1 MYIIVGLGNPSR
13 EYENTRHNIG
23 FDVVDAIIEKY
34 DIPYSGTKHRA
45 MYGSGM
51 IDGVKAVVAKPL
63 TYMNLSG
70 EAVRALVDFYKIGP
84 ESELIIIYD
93 DVALEPGKLRI
104 RKKGSAGGHNGI
116 KSIIE
121 HLGTKEFIRIR
132 VGVGEKPKGWDL
144 AKYVLSRFSKDE
156 RKLVNEATDKS
167 IEALKLIVNG
177 EVDGAMNMYNEKKAK
192 KEKPNVGN
200 SQNRSANEQAPPNV
214 GTEKLRN
221 EQARSLQDWS
231 SEG

>member
-1 MYIIVGLGNPSR
+1 MYIIVGLGNPSK

-23 FDVVDAIIEKY
+23 FDVVDRIIDKY
-34 DIPYSGTKHRA
+34 DIPYSGTKHKA

-70 EAVRALVDFYKIGP
+70 EAVRALVDFYKVDP
-84 ESELIIIYD
+84 QTEVIIIYD

-121 HLGTKEFIRIR
+121 HLGTTEFVRIR

-144 AKYVLSRFSKDE
+144 AKYVLGRFSKDE
-156 RKLVNEATDKS
+156 RKLVNEAADKS
-167 IEALKLIVNG
+167 IEALKLILNG
-177 EVDGAMNMYNEKKAK
+177 EVDAAMNEFNEKKKSRALSK
-192 KEKPNVGN
+192 I
-200 SQNRSANEQAPPNV
+200 EQ
-214 GTEKLRN
+214 
-221 EQARSLQDWS
+221 
-231 SEG
+231 SED

>member
-1 MYIIVGLGNPSR
+1 MYIIVGLGNPSK

-23 FDVVDAIIEKY
+23 FDVVDRIIDKY
-34 DIPYSGTKHRA
+34 DIPYSGTKHKA

-70 EAVRALVDFYKIGP
+70 EAVRALVDFYKVDP
-84 ESELIIIYD
+84 QTEVIIIYD

-121 HLGTKEFIRIR
+121 HLGTKEFVRIR

-144 AKYVLSRFSKDE
+144 AKYVLGRFSKDE
-156 RKLVNEATDKS
+156 RKLMNEATDKS
-167 IEALKLIVNG
+167 IEALKLILNG
-177 EVDGAMNMYNEKKAK
+177 EVDAAMNEFNEKKK
-192 KEKPNVGN
+192 K
-200 SQNRSANEQAPPNV
+200 
-214 GTEKLRN
+214 
-221 EQARSLQDWS
+221 QDCGS
-231 SEG
+231 SPQ

>member
-1 MYIIVGLGNPSR
+1 MYIIVGLGNPSK
-13 EYENTRHNIG
+13 EYDNTRHNIG
-23 FDVVDAIIEKY
+23 FDVVDKIIDKY

-51 IDGVKAVVAKPL
+51 IDGVKVIVAKPL

-70 EAVRALVDFYKIGP
+70 EAVRALVDFYKIEP
-84 ESELIIIYD
+84 ESELIVIYD

-121 HLGTKEFIRIR
+121 HLGSKEFIRIR

-144 AKYVLSRFSKDE
+144 AKYVLGRFSKDE

-167 IEALKLIVNG
+167 IEALTKIVNG
-177 EVDGAMNMYNEKKAK
+177 DVDTAMNVYNEKKQK
-192 KEKPNVGN
+192 KEKPNEIAG
-200 SQNRSANEQAPPNV
+200 QAHN
-214 GTEKLRN
+214 
-221 EQARSLQDWS
+221 DDII
-231 SEG
+231 